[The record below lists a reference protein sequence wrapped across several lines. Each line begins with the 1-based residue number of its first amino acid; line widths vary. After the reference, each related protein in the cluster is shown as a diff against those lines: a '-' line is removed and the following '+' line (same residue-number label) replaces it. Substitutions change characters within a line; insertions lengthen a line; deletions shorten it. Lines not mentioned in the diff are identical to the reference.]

1 MSTNRSIQVKLTKN
15 LLCPIILQIL
25 NNEPQHGY
33 EILSIIRRSFGV
45 RFGASTI
52 YPILNKMEQ
61 EKFLKSSWNM
71 NTGRPQRIYQI
82 TIDGKAVL
90 DYTLGSLK
98 SICRNFRKKV
108 EKESEDNNLECGFD
122 SSILESKNN
131 GL

>member
-1 MSTNRSIQVKLTKN
+1 MSIKKSIQVKLTKN
-15 LLCPIILQIL
+15 LLYPIILQIL
-25 NNEPQHGY
+25 DDKPQHGY

-52 YPILNKMEQ
+52 YPILNKMEKD
-61 EKFLKSSWNM
+61 KFLKSSWNM

-98 SICRNFRKKV
+98 SICRTFKKKV
-108 EKESEDNNLECGFD
+108 EKVSEDNDLECGCD
-122 SSILESKNN
+122 SSVL
-131 GL
+131 